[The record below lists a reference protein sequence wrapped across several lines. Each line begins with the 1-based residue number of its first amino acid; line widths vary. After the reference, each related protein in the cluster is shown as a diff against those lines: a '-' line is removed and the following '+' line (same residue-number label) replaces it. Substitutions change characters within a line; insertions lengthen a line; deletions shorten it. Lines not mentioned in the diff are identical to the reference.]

1 MNGGVYEGLFKD
13 GKRSGIG
20 KMNYVLSTDN
30 DPRGRETAEY
40 VGEWKCNMRQ
50 GQGVM
55 TWHSDHSRFE
65 GQWHMDKRVFGTLK
79 LGKSA
84 GSCGAIAYTGEF
96 RDDLFHG
103 RGKLE
108 LAE

>member
-40 VGEWKCNMRQ
+40 VGEWKCNMR
-50 GQGVM
+50 
-55 TWHSDHSRFE
+55 
-65 GQWHMDKRVFGTLK
+65 
-79 LGKSA
+79 
-84 GSCGAIAYTGEF
+84 
-96 RDDLFHG
+96 
-103 RGKLE
+103 
-108 LAE
+108 